1 MGYLLILIHL
11 SDSYFKRLS
20 IKRDLAKATQKK
32 NDLKIKLANKDL

>member
-1 MGYLLILIHL
+1 MTWVILIDL

-20 IKRDLAKATQKK
+20 IKRDLSKATQKK